1 MNKRTIHNQLLEALA
16 DTPVVFLRGARQTGK
31 TTLVKQLAE
40 ESYGSEQA
48 RQYISLDSATALSG
62 ALDDPPGFLQGLK
75 KPVIIDEAQRA
86 SALILAIKEDVDRKR
101 QAGRYLLTGSANILT
116 LPGIADSLAGRMEVL
131 TLYPLS
137 QGEIAGAREDFIDAL
152 FQKDFPLSG
161 KTTKFSKEELF
172 AAMELGGYPE
182 VISRSTAKRR
192 AAWFDSYITTLVE
205 RDIRDIANIQDRSG
219 LIRLLRLLGVRSGT
233 LHNQAEMSRSIAMP
247 ASTLTRYIP
256 LLEALFLIWFLP
268 AWSSNLGKRLVKA
281 PKVHVCDSGL
291 ACHLCGAD
299 AQRLADDSILAG
311 RLLESFVAGEL
322 LKQSSWTEHPV
333 TLYHYRSQ
341 SGEEV
346 DVLLEDRAGRV
357 AAVEVKLAASVAQH
371 DIKGLASLRDAL
383 GDQFVRGVVVYSG
396 QEVIP
401 MGDRIFA
408 VPIGMMFGEAA
419 KDDATKASSR
429 LVAKESI

>member
-1 MNKRTIHNQLLEALA
+1 MNKRTIFTQLMEALA

-40 ESYGSEQA
+40 EAAGEENS
-48 RQYISLDSATALSG
+48 RQYINLDSATALAG
-62 ALDDPPGFLQGLK
+62 ALDDPTGFLQGLK

-86 SALILAIKEDVDRKR
+86 SALMLAIKEDVDRER

-137 QGEIAGAREDFIDAL
+137 QGEIAGTREDFIRAL
-152 FQKDFPLSG
+152 FQKNFPFQAAESTSL
-161 KTTKFSKEELF
+161 SKEALLE
-172 AAMELGGYPE
+172 AIVLGGYPE
-182 VISRSTAKRR
+182 VLSRATSRRR

-205 RDIRDIANIQDRSG
+205 RDIRDIANIQDISG
-219 LIRLLRLLGVRSGT
+219 LIRLLRLLGARSGT
-233 LHNQAEMSRSIAMP
+233 LHNQAELSRSVGMP
-247 ASTLTRYIP
+247 GSTLGRYIP
-256 LLEALFLIWFLP
+256 LIEALFLIWFLP
-268 AWSSNLGKRLVKA
+268 AWSSNLSKRLVKS
-281 PKVHVCDSGL
+281 PKLHVCDSGL

-299 AQRLADDSILAG
+299 AERLAGDLTLAG

-333 TLYHYRSQ
+333 SLYHYRSQ

-346 DVLLEDRAGRV
+346 DVILEDRAGHV
-357 AAVEVKLAASVAQH
+357 AAVEVKLAAGVASH
-371 DIKGLASLRDAL
+371 DIKGLVSLRDAL
-383 GDQFVRGVVVYSG
+383 GNHFARGVVVYTG

-408 VPIGMMFGEAA
+408 IPIGMMFAG
-419 KDDATKASSR
+419 
-429 LVAKESI
+429 

>member
-1 MNKRTIHNQLLEALA
+1 MNRRTIFTQLTEALA

-40 ESYGSEQA
+40 EAAGEENS
-48 RQYISLDSATALSG
+48 RQYISLDSATALAG
-62 ALDDPPGFLQGLK
+62 ALDDPTGFLQGLK

-86 SALILAIKEDVDRKR
+86 SALMLAIKEDVDRER

-137 QGEIAGAREDFIDAL
+137 QGEIAGTREDFIQAL
-152 FQKDFPLSG
+152 FQKNFPPQAAESTSL
-161 KTTKFSKEELF
+161 SKEALLE
-172 AAMELGGYPE
+172 AIVLGGYPE
-182 VISRSTAKRR
+182 VLSRATSRRR

-205 RDIRDIANIQDRSG
+205 RDIRDIANIQDISG
-219 LIRLLRLLGVRSGT
+219 LIRLLRLLGARSGT
-233 LHNQAEMSRSIAMP
+233 LHNQAELSRSVGMP
-247 ASTLTRYIP
+247 GSTLGRYIP

-268 AWSSNLGKRLVKA
+268 AWSSNLSKRLVKS
-281 PKVHVCDSGL
+281 PKLHVCDSGL

-299 AQRLADDSILAG
+299 AERLAGDSTLAG

-333 TLYHYRSQ
+333 SLYHYRSQ

-346 DVLLEDRAGRV
+346 DVLLEDRAGHV
-357 AAVEVKLAASVAQH
+357 AAVEVKLAASVASH
-371 DIKGLASLRDAL
+371 DIKGLASLRNAL
-383 GDQFVRGVVVYSG
+383 GDHFVRGVIVYNG

-408 VPIGMMFGEAA
+408 IPIGMLFAG
-419 KDDATKASSR
+419 
-429 LVAKESI
+429 

>member
-1 MNKRTIHNQLLEALA
+1 MEALA

-40 ESYGSEQA
+40 ESAGEEQS
-48 RQYISLDSATALSG
+48 RQYISLDSATALAG
-62 ALDDPPGFLQGLK
+62 ALDDPTGFLQGLK

-86 SALILAIKEDVDRKR
+86 SALMLAIKEDVDRER

-131 TLYPLS
+131 TLHPLS
-137 QGEIAGAREDFIDAL
+137 QGEITGTQEDFIHTL
-152 FQKDFPLSG
+152 FQKNFPSPKAESAPLSR
-161 KTTKFSKEELF
+161 KALLK
-172 AAMELGGYPE
+172 AVVLGGYPE
-182 VISRSTAKRR
+182 VLSRATSRRR

-205 RDIRDIANIQDRSG
+205 RDIRDIANIQDISG
-219 LIRLLRLLGVRSGT
+219 LIRLLRLLGARSGT
-233 LHNQAEMSRSIAMP
+233 LHNQAELSRSVGMP
-247 ASTLTRYIP
+247 GSTLGRYIP

-268 AWSSNLGKRLVKA
+268 AWSSNLSKRLVKS

-299 AQRLADDSILAG
+299 TERLAGDSTLAG

-322 LKQSSWTEHPV
+322 LKQSSWTKHPV
-333 TLYHYRSQ
+333 SLYHYRSQ

-346 DVLLEDRAGRV
+346 DVLLEDRAGHV
-357 AAVEVKLAASVAQH
+357 AAVEVKLAASVASH
-371 DIKGLASLRDAL
+371 DIKGLASLRNAL
-383 GDQFVRGVVVYSG
+383 GDHFVKGVVVYTG
-396 QEVIP
+396 QELVP

-408 VPIGMMFGEAA
+408 MPIGMLFAG
-419 KDDATKASSR
+419 
-429 LVAKESI
+429 

>member
-1 MNKRTIHNQLLEALA
+1 MNKRTIYTQVMEALS

-40 ESYGSEQA
+40 ESSNAKNA
-48 RQYISLDSATALSG
+48 RQYISLDSATALAG
-62 ALDDPPGFLQGLK
+62 ALDDPTGFLQGLK

-86 SALILAIKEDVDRKR
+86 SALMLAIKEDVDRER
-101 QAGRYLLTGSANILT
+101 HAGRYLLTGSANILT

-137 QGEIAGAREDFIDAL
+137 QGEIAGTREDFIHAL
-152 FQKDFPLSG
+152 FQKDFPATGAEKASL
-161 KTTKFSKEELF
+161 SKEALLE
-172 AAMELGGYPE
+172 AMALGGYPE
-182 VISRSTAKRR
+182 VLSRNNPKRR
-192 AAWFDSYITTLVE
+192 AAWFDSYVTTLVE
-205 RDIRDIANIQDRSG
+205 RDIRDIANIQDISG
-219 LIRLLRLLGVRSGT
+219 LIRLLRLLGARSGT
-233 LHNQAEMSRSIAMP
+233 LHNQAELSRSVGMP
-247 ASTLTRYIP
+247 ASTLSRYIP

-268 AWSSNLGKRLVKA
+268 AWSSNLSKRLVKS
-281 PKVHVCDSGL
+281 PKLHVIDSGL
-291 ACHLCGAD
+291 VCHLCGAD
-299 AQRLADDSILAG
+299 AERLADDSIMAG

-346 DVLLEDRAGRV
+346 DVVLEDRAGRV
-357 AAVEVKLAASVAQH
+357 AAVEVKLSASVSSH

-383 GDQFVRGVVVYSG
+383 GEHFVRGVVVYTG
-396 QEVIP
+396 QEVLP

-408 VPIGMMFGEAA
+408 VPVGMMFADTA
-419 KDDATKASSR
+419 
-429 LVAKESI
+429 

>member
-1 MNKRTIHNQLLEALA
+1 MNRRTIFTQLTEALA

-31 TTLVKQLAE
+31 TTLVRQLAE
-40 ESYGSEQA
+40 ETAGEENS
-48 RQYISLDSATALSG
+48 RQYISLDSATALAG
-62 ALDDPPGFLQGLK
+62 ALDDPTGFLQGLK

-86 SALILAIKEDVDRKR
+86 SALMLAIKEDVDRER

-137 QGEIAGAREDFIDAL
+137 QGEIAGTREDFIQAL
-152 FQKDFPLSG
+152 FQKKFPPQAAKATSL
-161 KTTKFSKEELF
+161 SKEALLE
-172 AAMELGGYPE
+172 AIVLGGYPE
-182 VISRSTAKRR
+182 VLSRATSRRR

-205 RDIRDIANIQDRSG
+205 RDIRDIANIQDISG
-219 LIRLLRLLGVRSGT
+219 LIRLLRLLGARSGT
-233 LHNQAEMSRSIAMP
+233 LHNQAELSRSVGMP
-247 ASTLTRYIP
+247 GSTLGRYIP

-268 AWSSNLGKRLVKA
+268 AWSSNLSKRLVKS
-281 PKVHVCDSGL
+281 PKLHVCDSGL

-299 AQRLADDSILAG
+299 AERLAGDSTLAG

-333 TLYHYRSQ
+333 SLYHYRSQ

-346 DVLLEDRAGRV
+346 DVVLEDRAGHV
-357 AAVEVKLAASVAQH
+357 VAVEVKLAASVALH
-371 DIKGLASLRDAL
+371 DIKGLASLRNAL
-383 GDQFVRGVVVYSG
+383 GDHFVRGVIVYTG

-408 VPIGMMFGEAA
+408 IPISMIFAG
-419 KDDATKASSR
+419 
-429 LVAKESI
+429 

>member
-1 MNKRTIHNQLLEALA
+1 MNRRTIFTQLTEALA

-31 TTLVKQLAE
+31 TTLVRQLAE
-40 ESYGSEQA
+40 EAAGEENS
-48 RQYISLDSATALSG
+48 RQYISLDSATALAG
-62 ALDDPPGFLQGLK
+62 ALDDPTGFLQGLK

-86 SALILAIKEDVDRKR
+86 SALMLAIKEDVDRER

-137 QGEIAGAREDFIDAL
+137 QGEIAGTREDFIRAL
-152 FQKDFPLSG
+152 FQKNFPSQAAES
-161 KTTKFSKEELF
+161 TSSSKEALLE
-172 AAMELGGYPE
+172 AIVLGGYPE
-182 VISRSTAKRR
+182 VLSRATSRRR

-205 RDIRDIANIQDRSG
+205 RDIRDIANIQDISG
-219 LIRLLRLLGVRSGT
+219 LIRLLRLLGARSGT
-233 LHNQAEMSRSIAMP
+233 LHNQAELSRSVGMP
-247 ASTLTRYIP
+247 GSTLGRYIP

-268 AWSSNLGKRLVKA
+268 AWSSNLSKRLVKS
-281 PKVHVCDSGL
+281 PKLHVCDSGL

-299 AQRLADDSILAG
+299 AERLAGDSTLAG

-333 TLYHYRSQ
+333 SLYHYRSQ

-346 DVLLEDRAGRV
+346 DVVLEDRAGHV
-357 AAVEVKLAASVAQH
+357 VAVEVKLAASVALH
-371 DIKGLASLRDAL
+371 DIKGLVSLRNAL
-383 GDQFVRGVVVYSG
+383 GDHFVRGVIVYTG

-408 VPIGMMFGEAA
+408 IPISMIFAG
-419 KDDATKASSR
+419 
-429 LVAKESI
+429 